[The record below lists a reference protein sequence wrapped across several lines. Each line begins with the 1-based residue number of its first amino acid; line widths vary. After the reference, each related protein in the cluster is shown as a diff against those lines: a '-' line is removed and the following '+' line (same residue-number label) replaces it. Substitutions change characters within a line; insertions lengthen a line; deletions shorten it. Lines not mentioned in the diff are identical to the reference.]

1 MNKALLVVDMQ
12 NICVGKNSAA
22 VFKYDKDTLLENVNL
37 HIKDYETVVYIKN
50 IMKRNLI
57 NHFAPF
63 KAYEGTVETELA
75 EGLLI
80 VSGIIFNKYQGDAF
94 SNTELV
100 QWIQKNN
107 IKEIGIVGVDGGGCV
122 ALTAMGAIKNNLDVV
137 LYEDAIGTTFVK
149 KKNKYFKQLK
159 TMGVKF
165 A

>member
-22 VFKYDKDTLLENVNL
+22 VFKYDKDTLLDKVNM

-75 EGLLI
+75 EGLSV
-80 VSGIIFNKYQGDAF
+80 VSDNIFNKYQGDAF

-100 QWIQKNN
+100 QWIQKND

-137 LYEDAIGTTFVK
+137 LYEDAIGTIFVK
-149 KKNKYFKQLK
+149 KKNKYFKKLK